1 MQENQKK
8 DEHKD
13 TAVNLKKDGQ
23 QAAAAKWKN
32 KLFGIIVLLIL
43 GFAANYFIGDGGQET
58 GQNNYPTQ
66 GVSITPE
73 LTLQAQSTP
82 EISEKLT
89 EADDSKQLEAKDEF
103 SDKDI
108 EAEDGD
114 KDKFSDRD
122 TETEDDDKD
131 KFSDRDTEA
140 EDNDKDTLS
149 EKEDSNEADKEDDRK
164 TDTESS
170 LGQDNTDEIEILYE
184 FRRAS
189 YLEQHFEKHGAEFE
203 YETKEEYLAGANR
216 VIQSPDVL
224 HKIEAEDGDDI
235 YYLEETNEFVV
246 VSTDGYIRTY
256 FRPSAGINY
265 YNRQ

>member
-43 GFAANYFIGDGGQET
+43 GFAANYFMGDGGQET

-89 EADDSKQLEAKDEF
+89 EADDLKQLEAKDEF

-122 TETEDDDKD
+122 TETQDD
-131 KFSDRDTEA
+131 
-140 EDNDKDTLS
+140 DKDTLS
-149 EKEDSNEADKEDDRK
+149 EKEDDRK